1 MSSESP
7 AVEETTNQ
15 PCLKFCCAEKQ
26 RGPQSPNEDQ
36 GPEERTQIHHPS
48 LGNDGVNPNERS
60 PIPALWFYTRFHPL
74 DSNVRLARRVDRFHL
89 TVRAGSLLL

>member
-60 PIPALWFYTRFHPL
+60 PIPALWFYARFHPL
-74 DSNVRLARRVDRFHL
+74 DSIVRLSRRVGRFHL